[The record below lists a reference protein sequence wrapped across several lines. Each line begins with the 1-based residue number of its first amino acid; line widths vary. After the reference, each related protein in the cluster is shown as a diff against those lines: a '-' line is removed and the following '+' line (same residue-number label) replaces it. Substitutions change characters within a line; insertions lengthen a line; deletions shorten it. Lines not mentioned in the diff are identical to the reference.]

1 MAVSSQP
8 VTLILFGA
16 SGDLV
21 WRKLGPA
28 LFDLHADGWL
38 PDHWAALGVA
48 RSALDDLAFRA
59 RLLDGVRRFAR
70 HRPDGALWEAFAA
83 RFAYLRGDYDD
94 AALYAAL
101 GRRLQD
107 LDAAMGGPSHH
118 IFYLA
123 VPPGV
128 TETVVAHL
136 GEAGLLR
143 DRERDRVVI
152 EKPFGHDLASARAL
166 NERLRRF
173 LDEHQIYRLDHYLG
187 KDTVQNILALRFA
200 NAFFE
205 PIWNR
210 QYIEHI
216 QITVAETVGVEH
228 RGGYYDQTGALRD
241 MVQSHLLQIL
251 CLIAMEPPVSLNAEE
266 IHHKKL
272 EVLRAIRPIP
282 PDQVDAFAVRGQY
295 GRGRI
300 AGEEV
305 PGYREEPGVD
315 PQSPTETYVAL
326 QLFVDNWRWQGV
338 PFYLRTGKRL
348 PVKASEVSITF
359 RPVPHRAF
367 PDTAVRSWQPNRLI
381 LRLQPEEGV
390 LFRFQAKAPGPVM
403 RLQPVDMHFL
413 YQESFGNTPPEAY
426 ETLLLDLIRGDTT
439 QSLEAAWVEAA
450 WAVIQPILDAWARR
464 PPEDF
469 PNYPAGSWGPP
480 EADRLLAKDGRRWEL
495 PTILEEGRS
504 GEPAIADGGA
514 RGVETGEGA

>member
-1 MAVSSQP
+1 MAPFPP
-8 VTLILFGA
+8 VILILFGA

-28 LFDLHADGWL
+28 LFDLHAGGWL
-38 PDHWAALGVA
+38 PESWTVIGVA
-48 RSALDDLAFRA
+48 RTAMDDLTFRV
-59 RLLDGVRRFAR
+59 RILDGVQRFAR
-70 HRPDGALWEAFAA
+70 RPPDGALWEVFAA
-83 RFAYLRGDYDD
+83 RLFYLCGDYHD
-94 AALYAAL
+94 ATLYAAL
-101 GRRLQD
+101 AQRLRV
-107 LDAAMGGPSHH
+107 LDEEGNGLPHH
-118 IFYLA
+118 VFYLA

-128 TETVVAHL
+128 TETIVAHL
-136 GEAGLLR
+136 SEAGLVQDR
-143 DRERDRVVI
+143 DRDRVVI
-152 EKPFGHDLASARAL
+152 EKPFGQDLASARAL
-166 NERLRRF
+166 NGRLRQF

-210 QYIEHI
+210 QYIDHV

-241 MVQSHLLQIL
+241 MVQSHLLQLL
-251 CLIAMEPPVSLNAEE
+251 CLIAMEPPVSFNAGE

-282 PDQVDAFAVRGQY
+282 PDQVSAYAVRGQY

-300 AGEEV
+300 ATGEV

-315 PQSPTETYVAL
+315 PQSNIETFVAL
-326 QLFVDNWRWQGV
+326 KLFVDNWRWQGV

-348 PVKASEVSITF
+348 PVRASEVSITF
-359 RPVPHRAF
+359 RPVRHRAF
-367 PDTAVRSWQPNRLI
+367 PDTAVQSWQPNRLI

-390 LFRFQAKAPGPVM
+390 LFRFQAKIPGPVM

-413 YQESFGNTPPEAY
+413 YEETFGNAPPEAY

-450 WAVIQPILDAWARR
+450 WAILQPILEAWAAR
-464 PPEDF
+464 PPENF
-469 PNYPAGSWGPP
+469 PNYPAGTWGPP
-480 EADRLLAKDGRRWEL
+480 EADQLLAQDGRQWAL
-495 PTILEEGRS
+495 PTILEATSRTS
-504 GEPAIADGGA
+504 GDADSRNPSSKSPAGLS
-514 RGVETGEGA
+514 

>member
-1 MAVSSQP
+1 MAPSSQP

-28 LFDLHADGWL
+28 LFDLYADTWL
-38 PDHWAALGVA
+38 PERWVIIGVA
-48 RSALDDLAFRA
+48 RTAMDDLAFRA
-59 RLLDGVRRFAR
+59 RLLDGIQRFAR
-70 HRPDGALWEAFAA
+70 HRPEGGLWEAFAT
-83 RFAYLRGDYDD
+83 RCFYLRGDYEDKD
-94 AALYAAL
+94 LYAAL
-101 GRRLQD
+101 AHRLQA
-107 LDAAMGGPSHH
+107 LDTEGGGPSHH

-123 VPPGV
+123 VPPGI
-128 TETVVAHL
+128 TEAIVARL
-136 GEAGLLR
+136 SEAGLAR

-152 EKPFGHDLASARAL
+152 EKPFGRDLASARAL
-166 NERLRRF
+166 NARLRQF
-173 LDEHQIYRLDHYLG
+173 LDESQIYRLDHYLG

-210 QYIEHI
+210 QYIDHV

-241 MVQSHLLQIL
+241 MAQSHLLQIL

-282 PDQVDAFAVRGQY
+282 PDQVEVFAVRGQY

-315 PQSPTETYVAL
+315 PHSTTETYVAL

-367 PDTAVRSWQPNRLI
+367 PEAAVQSWQPNRLI
-381 LRLQPEEGV
+381 LRLQPAEGV

-413 YQESFGNTPPEAY
+413 YQETFGNAPPEAY
-426 ETLLLDLIRGDTT
+426 ETLLLDLIRGDAT
-439 QSLEAAWVEAA
+439 QSLDAAWVETA
-450 WAVIQPILDAWARR
+450 WAVLEPILKAWAAR

-469 PNYPAGSWGPP
+469 PNYAAGTWGP
-480 EADRLLAKDGRRWEL
+480 RR
-495 PTILEEGRS
+495 PTSCWRKM
-504 GEPAIADGGA
+504 GA
-514 RGVETGEGA
+514 RGRCPRSSRSHL

>member
-1 MAVSSQP
+1 MAPSTTP
-8 VTLILFGA
+8 VFLILFGA

-38 PDHWAALGVA
+38 PERWAVLGVA
-48 RSALDDLAFRA
+48 RSAMDEATFRA
-59 RLLDGVRRFAR
+59 RILDGVQRFAR
-70 HRPDGALWEAFAA
+70 RSPDGASWPSFSSRLF
-83 RFAYLRGDYDD
+83 YLRGDYDD
-94 AALYAAL
+94 PSLYAEL
-101 GRRLQD
+101 SQRLR
-107 LDAAMGGPSHH
+107 MGEPETSDMAYH

-123 VPPGV
+123 VPPSV
-128 TETVVAHL
+128 TETIVAHL
-136 GEAGLLR
+136 GDAGLVR
-143 DRERDRVVI
+143 DRDRHRVVI

-166 NERLRRF
+166 NSRLRRF
-173 LDEHQIYRLDHYLG
+173 LEEHQIYRLDHYLG

-210 QYIEHI
+210 QYIDHV

-272 EVLRAIRPIP
+272 EVLHAIRAIP
-282 PDQVDAFAVRGQY
+282 PDQVSTYAVRGQY

-300 AGEEV
+300 DGEEV
-305 PGYREEPGVD
+305 SGYREEPGVD
-315 PQSPTETYVAL
+315 PRSTTETYVAL
-326 QLFVDNWRWQGV
+326 KLFIDNWRWQGV

-367 PDTAVRSWQPNRLI
+367 PDAAVQSWQPNRLI

-403 RLQPVDMHFL
+403 RLRPVDMHFL
-413 YQESFGNTPPEAY
+413 YRETFGNDPPEAY
-426 ETLLLDLIRGDTT
+426 ETLLLDLIRGDAT
-439 QSLEAAWVEAA
+439 QSLEAAWVERA
-450 WAVIQPILDAWARR
+450 WAVLQPILDAWARH
-464 PPEDF
+464 PPENF
-469 PNYPAGSWGPP
+469 PNYPAGTWGPP
-480 EADRLLAKDGRRWEL
+480 EADQLLAQDGRQWEL
-495 PTILEEGRS
+495 PTILEETRG
-504 GEPAIADGGA
+504 
-514 RGVETGEGA
+514 GVERGSG

>member
-1 MAVSSQP
+1 MRNSAQP
-8 VTLILFGA
+8 VFLILFGA

-38 PDHWAALGVA
+38 PERWGVLGVA
-48 RSALDDLAFRA
+48 RSAMDDDAFRA
-59 RLLDGVRRFAR
+59 RLLDGIRRFAR
-70 HRPDGALWEAFAA
+70 RRPDGASWATFSGRLL
-83 RFAYLRGDYDD
+83 YLRGDYDD
-94 AALYAAL
+94 PTLYAELA
-101 GRRLQD
+101 RRLRAMEAD
-107 LDAAMGGPSHH
+107 APDAAHY

-123 VPPGV
+123 VPPSI
-128 TETVVAHL
+128 TETVVAGL
-136 GEAGLLR
+136 GEAGLLQDQQR
-143 DRERDRVVI
+143 HRVVI
-152 EKPFGHDLASARAL
+152 EKPFGHNLASARAL
-166 NERLRRF
+166 NARLRRF
-173 LDEHQIYRLDHYLG
+173 LDESQIFRLDHYLG

-210 QYIEHI
+210 QYIDHV

-282 PDQVDAFAVRGQY
+282 PDQVAAYAVRGQY

-300 AGEEV
+300 GGEEV
-305 PGYREEPGVD
+305 PGYQEEPGVD
-315 PQSPTETYVAL
+315 PRSPTETFVAL
-326 QLFVDNWRWQGV
+326 KLFVDNWRWQGV

-381 LRLQPEEGV
+381 LRLQPAEGV
-390 LFRFQAKAPGPVM
+390 LLRFQVKSPGPIM
-403 RLQPVDMHFL
+403 RLQPADMHFL
-413 YQESFGNTPPEAY
+413 YQETFGNAPPEAY

-439 QSLEAAWVEAA
+439 QSLEATWVEAA
-450 WAVIQPILDAWARR
+450 WAVIQTILDAWAAH
-464 PPEDF
+464 PPQDF
-469 PNYPAGSWGPP
+469 PNYPAGTWGPP
-480 EADRLLAKDGRRWEL
+480 EADRLLAPDGRAWDL
-495 PTILEEGRS
+495 PSILEDPRK
-504 GEPAIADGGA
+504 EP
-514 RGVETGEGA
+514 TG